1 MEQTKQI
8 KHKGPPLG
16 ILALVFA
23 GLFITGLS
31 FVISFTPG
39 APRYPGPWESPEVI
53 TAYFK
58 NHAHDAM
65 MCALFQ
71 FGSAVPLAI
80 FTATASSRLHF
91 LGSRAAGNTIALVGG
106 LITAVNIMVSSLVL
120 WVMSGTPVS
129 PDHSVMTGL
138 YYLAF
143 AIGGVGYSVPMGI
156 LIAGISVTSGFMR
169 ILPKWVV
176 WSGIL
181 VALCGELSWLNLA
194 FPKLLPLIPLT
205 RFLGFIWLVIA
216 GFLLPTSREC
226 ESRSGRIRECGIET

>member
-8 KHKGPPLG
+8 THKGPHLG
-16 ILALVFA
+16 MLALVFA

-31 FVISFTPG
+31 FVISFSPE
-39 APRYPGPWESPEVI
+39 APHYPGPWESPEII

-58 NHAHDAM
+58 NHAHDAI

-71 FGSAVPLAI
+71 FGSAIPLAI
-80 FTATASSRLHF
+80 FTATLSSRLHF
-91 LGSRAAGNTIALVGG
+91 LGSRAAGNTIALAGG
-106 LITAVNIMVSSLVL
+106 LITVVNIMISSLVL

-129 PDHSVMTGL
+129 PGHDSMNIL
-138 YYLAF
+138 YYLTF

-156 LIAGISVTSGFMR
+156 LVAGISVTSGFMR

-176 WSGIL
+176 WTGIL
-181 VALCGELSWLNLA
+181 IALRGELSWLNLA

-205 RFLGFIWLVIA
+205 RFPGFIWLVIA
-216 GFLLPTSREC
+216 GFMLPKDRAKLRAKSEGSER
-226 ESRSGRIRECGIET
+226 G